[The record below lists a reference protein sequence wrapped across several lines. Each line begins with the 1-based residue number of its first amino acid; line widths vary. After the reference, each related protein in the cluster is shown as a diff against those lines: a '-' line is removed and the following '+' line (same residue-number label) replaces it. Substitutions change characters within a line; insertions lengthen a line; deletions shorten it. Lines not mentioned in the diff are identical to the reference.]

1 MRRLTLD
8 VSGMKCEGCA
18 TNVGE
23 ALSAVE
29 GVRRAEVSL
38 EDGRAEVIGSDDL
51 EVDALRA
58 AVEEC
63 GYESSPAGL
72 DEADG

>member
-18 TNVGE
+18 TNVRE
-23 ALSAVE
+23 ALGAVA

-38 EDGRAEVIGSDDL
+38 EDCRAEVIGADDL
-51 EVDALRA
+51 EVDSLRA
-58 AVEEC
+58 AVEER
-63 GYESSPAGL
+63 GYEASPAGP